1 MAQNKQLALLVL
13 LFLVSFLQIQCI
25 VGRHL
30 ISDPKE
36 TGTNFNK
43 LAVSN
48 TQPLASPSPP
58 TPTDVVVGATETPPP
73 KNANDFRPTA
83 PGHSPGVGHSLQ
95 N

>member
-13 LFLVSFLQIQCI
+13 LLLVSFLQNQCV

-30 ISDPKE
+30 ISDQKE

-43 LAVSN
+43 AAVAN
-48 TQPLASPSPP
+48 TQSLASSSSP
-58 TPTDVVVGATETPPP
+58 TPSVVVGATETPPP